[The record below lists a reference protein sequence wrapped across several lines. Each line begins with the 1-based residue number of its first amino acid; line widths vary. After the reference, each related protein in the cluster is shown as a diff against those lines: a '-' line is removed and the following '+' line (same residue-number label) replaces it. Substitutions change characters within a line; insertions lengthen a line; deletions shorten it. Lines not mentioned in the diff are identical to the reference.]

1 VSKQTASVTS
11 SSRGIGYVPSL
22 RALRAARN
30 PGSKDPAARRFAT
43 LVALKKR

>member
-1 VSKQTASVTS
+1 VRKQTASVTS

-22 RALRAARN
+22 RALRAARD
-30 PGSKDPAARRFAT
+30 PGRKDSAHRYKT